1 MNLGLNNLPA
11 VFKACITRA
20 SMNLGLKM
28 QSVFKACVTRASI
41 NLGLNGLAFIRAEI
55 QRSLPCCGDK

>member
-1 MNLGLNNLPA
+1 MNLG
-11 VFKACITRA
+11 F
-20 SMNLGLKM
+20 KM